1 MMEVEKP
8 WGVCWGCSAQLRQ
21 GGGISLSLSPT
32 ELVCDTESDHMT
44 GVVAVF
50 HTDCCCSSSS
60 FAGFNPQLFTRPC
73 NTSASSVMQ
82 TLVASAGKTSFI
94 TGGVDARRTVR
105 KTSSST
111 CTDSLR
117 LHSIIP
123 SSPECQLLVS
133 SSKLSEPKTT
143 KDHRS
148 LPHKSLVNS
157 APVLLTDHPAPT
169 SEFSAEEEEEEEA
182 TSSSTSRG
190 DLDSDPAA
198 GLLSPVLIRQQQK
211 KKKKKDAAVNN
222 NKSTVK
228 SPSIQDAAA
237 AAGKG
242 QSLLPVDQMGS
253 PTKEGSNSR
262 GKKKTQ
268 QQQKVPVDQ
277 MRSLTKE
284 GIRRGKKKTRQQ
296 QSLPVDQMGS
306 LTKDGSS
313 SRGKKKAQQQ
323 QHNVELFSNSSDEY
337 ERMLMNLID
346 QLQGIRLHALALER
360 WHAPQL
366 KKVHRCVTRS
376 IFHF

>member
-1 MMEVEKP
+1 
-8 WGVCWGCSAQLRQ
+8 
-21 GGGISLSLSPT
+21 
-32 ELVCDTESDHMT
+32 VCDTESDHMT

-82 TLVASAGKTSFI
+82 TLFASAGKTSFI
-94 TGGVDARRTVR
+94 TTGDARRSVR
-105 KTSSST
+105 KTSGST

-117 LHSIIP
+117 LHS
-123 SSPECQLLVS
+123 SSPECQLLVR

-182 TSSSTSRG
+182 NSSSTSRG

-198 GLLSPVLIRQQQK
+198 SLLSPVLIRQQQEQQ
-211 KKKKKDAAVNN
+211 KKKKDAAVNKKK
-222 NKSTVK
+222 KSTVK
-228 SPSIQDAAA
+228 SPSIQEAAA

-242 QSLLPVDQMGS
+242 RSLLPVDQTGS
-253 PTKEGSNSR
+253 PTKEEGSNSR
-262 GKKKTQ
+262 GKKKNQ
-268 QQQKVPVDQ
+268 QQQSVPLDQ

-284 GIRRGKKKTRQQ
+284 EGIRKGKKKTRQQ

-313 SRGKKKAQQQ
+313 SSSRGKKKTQQQ
-323 QHNVELFSNSSDEY
+323 QHKVELLSNSSDEY

-346 QLQGIRLHALALER
+346 QLQGIHLHALALER